1 MKRLF
6 IAIAAICLLVSPCG
20 AQTKSPYRT
29 KSQLNKENAQLRSR
43 VDSLMKE
50 LSIAKEQLHHEDSL
64 TSEILGMLEHH
75 DHEPKAPQIDYT
87 PEVADSLLN
96 EWYKQ
101 LSTMALDI
109 EDEID
114 MDSVHFSSNVPDSV
128 LIKRLK
134 AINCFFPLP
143 YNETVRN
150 YMVLYTE
157 KAPKRLAK
165 LLGLSQYYFPIFEE
179 ALQRYELP
187 QELEILVVIESAFN
201 PTATS
206 RVGAKGLWQFMP
218 RTAKQY
224 GLEINSFVDE
234 RMDTYKVCDAAARVL
249 RDAYHIFGDWSLAI
263 SSYNCGPGNV
273 NKAIARAGGKMDYW
287 AVYDHLPRET
297 RGYMPAFVGALY
309 AFTYYKEYGIVPEQ
323 PTLPAMTDTIIVHQN
338 VHFKQISE
346 VLGVSEE
353 TLSSLNAQYIHSIV
367 PGSSRPC
374 PIILPVGYSNDFIAH
389 ADSIYAH
396 KAAELVAPKVLESV
410 AKSGSSSKSGSSGG
424 RVTYKVKKGDTLG
437 KIASKY
443 HTSVKQL
450 MKLNNLKSTNIR
462 LGQTLVV
469 RN

>member
-1 MKRLF
+1 MRRLL
-6 IAIAAICLLVSPCG
+6 IALAAISLLAAPCG
-20 AQTKSPYRT
+20 AQTKTQFKTR
-29 KSQLNKENAQLRSR
+29 SQLNKENAKLHAR

-50 LSIAKEQLHHEDSL
+50 LSIAKEQLNHEDSL
-64 TSEILGMLEHH
+64 TNEIFGMLEHH
-75 DHEPKAPQIDYT
+75 DHEQKPVHVDYT
-87 PEVADSLLN
+87 PEMADSLLS
-96 EWYKQ
+96 EWYRQ
-101 LSTMALDI
+101 LATMEIDI
-109 EDEID
+109 EDEIN
-114 MDSVHFSSNVPDSV
+114 MDSVRFTSNVPDSV

-179 ALQRYELP
+179 VLQKYELP

-273 NKAIARAGGKMDYW
+273 NKAINRAGGKMDYW
-287 AVYDHLPRET
+287 NVYEHLPRET

-323 PTLPAMTDTIIVHQN
+323 PTLPAMTDTIVVHKN
-338 VHFKQISE
+338 VHFKQISD
-346 VLGVSEE
+346 VIGVSEE
-353 TLSSLNAQYIHSIV
+353 TLASLNAQYIHEIV
-367 PGSSRPC
+367 PGASKPC
-374 PIILPVGYSNDFIAH
+374 SIILPVGYTSEFISH
-389 ADSIYAH
+389 EDSIYAH

-410 AKSGSSSKSGSSGG
+410 AKSGSSSRASSSG

-437 KIASKY
+437 KIASKH
-443 HTSVKQL
+443 HTSVKQI
-450 MKLNNLKSTNIR
+450 MRLNNLKSTNIR
-462 LGQTLVV
+462 VGQTLVI